1 MKTTLKTAP
10 VWALLLALLIFSFK
24 RRAAEDSIKG
34 AWSIQKDGLE
44 EVLLF
49 QDGYFTHTAYNL
61 SDKKFLYSRG
71 GTYQQTGDQL
81 KIKMEF
87 HSKDKE
93 EVGKTLSYSAKAGT
107 GQLHAD
113 INGKTEK
120 WNRIDNGSAP
130 LAGVWR
136 ITGRMQDGKI
146 TAIHQTGPRKT
157 LKILTGKRFQ
167 WAAINPETKEFSG
180 TGGGTYTF
188 ENGKYTE
195 KIEFFSR
202 DDSRVGAS
210 LTFDGKLENGK
221 WHHSGLSSKGAP
233 IYEIWEKTPSGK

>member
-1 MKTTLKTAP
+1 MKKTLKTTS
-10 VWALLLALLIFSFK
+10 VWAVLLAALILGFK
-24 RRAAEDSIKG
+24 QPASEDSIKG
-34 AWSIQKDGLE
+34 AWSLQKGGFE

-49 QDGYFTHTAYNL
+49 QDGYFTHTVYNL
-61 SDKKFLYSRG
+61 SDKKFIFSRG
-71 GTYQQTGDQL
+71 GTYQHADSQL
-81 KIKMEF
+81 KIMMEF

-93 EVGKTLSYSAKAGT
+93 EVGKTLSYSADAGSK
-107 GQLHAD
+107 QLQAD
-113 INGKTEK
+113 INGKSEK

-188 ENGKYTE
+188 KNGKYTE

-202 DDSRVGAS
+202 DGSRTGAS

-233 IYEIWEKTPSGK
+233 IYEIWERTLSNK

>member
-1 MKTTLKTAP
+1 MKKIMIKTI
-10 VWALLLALLIFSFK
+10 VLALSAGLIMWSFK
-24 RRAAEDSIKG
+24 KPAQNYSLKG
-34 AWSIQKDGLE
+34 AWSMQKDGTE

-49 QDGYFTHTAYNL
+49 QDGYVTHTVYNL

-71 GTYQQTGDQL
+71 GVYEYNGSRL
-81 KIKMEF
+81 SVKMEF
-87 HSKDKE
+87 NSKDKD
-93 EVGKTLSYSAKAGT
+93 EVGKTLSYSAKPGKSQLET
-107 GQLHAD
+107 DISGSGQ
-113 INGKTEK
+113 K
-120 WNRIDNGSAP
+120 WRKIDDSSAP

-157 LKILTGKRFQ
+157 LKILTGTRFQ

-188 ENGKYTE
+188 ESGKYTE

-202 DDSRVGAS
+202 DDSRVGA
-210 LTFDGKLENGK
+210 
-221 WHHSGLSSKGAP
+221 
-233 IYEIWEKTPSGK
+233 